1 MTTFF
6 THIFKQISNS
16 SCMFLS
22 IFIAGIAFIITGIRI
37 LRQKKVTLSAPKR
50 GFFDWYKPETLKGN
64 RSKYYGWYYLI
75 FGSFLFLVS
84 MIMIIGD

>member
-1 MTTFF
+1 MTPFV
-6 THIFKQISNS
+6 THIFKQISNN
-16 SCMFLS
+16 SCTILS

-37 LRQKKVTLSAPKR
+37 LREKKITLSAPKW
-50 GFFDWYKPETLKGN
+50 GLFEWHEPITHKGKLSKFD
-64 RSKYYGWYYLI
+64 GWYYLI